1 MYTNILLPLDGSEN
15 SERALPHAQDLAKA
29 LGATLHLLQVVSV
42 SNEMGYIHGGETVFV
57 STPQY
62 RDLVDSIIGAAINQA
77 ETYLNRVKEG
87 LESDGISVVTAVV
100 QGAAADEINLYADR
114 MGIDLTVIS
123 TRGQG
128 GIQRFLVGST
138 TDRVLRSG
146 SLPVLA
152 IPPEY

>member
-152 IPPEY
+152 IPPED